1 MAEKAATEVKIMT
14 YLTPEHEEL
23 AKQQQSGLMLRF
35 SGWTF
40 EKKVTAIGIALTV
53 GLLGGAKAY
62 TGTSSDRIYFCLKTP
77 ENQLICQD
85 KNNREF
91 RMTVWHW
98 NKWGEDGRPPFAIP
112 NPSIGRNGV
121 VRADNPYKPVWA
133 LLAFCGFSSAGWM
146 LRHLQDTEHKLSN
159 FQSVADKRDM
169 ARASLRAQSELMD
182 EYREVAVKQVE
193 LQAELDIIASDRALD
208 IQKAEILGET
218 EIKITQMEAT
228 DAVFEAETAG
238 MTSEQRQEYINFLR
252 QQKTPYL
259 QGSQTLQG
267 TVNPGDKVEG
277 EASQPT
283 FADGEQKEPEEKRK
297 TDNTSPTLEPLNRIL
312 AAKRSTLIVG
322 GTGAGKSVTESYM
335 LTKFFQRFPNALVWA
350 IAQKN
355 DSFCGLDKKGRVLLF
370 DPLEPQLAM
379 AAIDQVYTIYDQ
391 RRRVP
396 EHRRHEFDNQPVRL
410 ILADWHS
417 IYETVK
423 DEAWFQ
429 PYLKKISTII
439 TVGRE
444 LNVCLII
451 DTQSFNL
458 AALGIG
464 DSNIRK
470 NLYIIAQGNYNV
482 EPDGTVNDSYGV
494 LYNLITNAKIVEDA
508 ALRQQLKDRFNE
520 LKPQSK
526 QLGQPL
532 IFISVDPM
540 QLDILPDITSYKPG
554 IKPAIQLDTVSPE
567 YLDNLLRLE
576 FDIDVSTTSINS
588 PLNQTTNHR
597 VDENASDDNQASPDI
612 KLTEIQ
618 TKLVDYLKGKGAKT
632 PRQIKQNTGSKFKGV
647 SEVQI
652 REELKLL
659 VQKEKVIC
667 IGEARYRLVD

>member
-1 MAEKAATEVKIMT
+1 MS
-14 YLTPEHEEL
+14 YLTEQHEQL
-23 AKQQQSGLMLRF
+23 ASTQQSSFMQWFGGLPFDR
-35 SGWTF
+35 
-40 EKKVTAIGIALTV
+40 KIAAIGVTSAV
-53 GLLGGAKAY
+53 GITCAAVAW
-62 TGTSSDRIYFCLKTP
+62 TGESSNRIYFCIRTP
-77 ENQLICQD
+77 QN
-85 KNNREF
+85 EF
-91 RMTVWHW
+91 RCVDNHNCPYRMTVWHW
-98 NKWGEDGRPPFAIP
+98 QQWKKDGMPTTIVP
-112 NPSIGRNGV
+112 NEGISPKGLVKAS
-121 VRADNPYKPVWA
+121 NPLKPLWA
-133 LLAFCGFSSAGWM
+133 LGAFVGFASAGWM
-146 LRHLQDTEHKLSN
+146 LRHLQSDERKLAN
-159 FQSVADKRDM
+159 FQTVAEKRDV
-169 ARASLRAQSELMD
+169 AKAELKAQSELMD
-182 EYREVAVKQVE
+182 DYREVVVKQVE
-193 LQAELDIIASDRALD
+193 LQADLDLVANDRTVD

-218 EIKITQMEAT
+218 EIKITQMEAK

-238 MTSEQRQEYINFLR
+238 MTEQQKQEYVNFLKS
-252 QQKTPYL
+252 QKTPYL

-267 TVNPGDKVEG
+267 TIDPRDKVEG
-277 EASQPT
+277 EGDKGAIVEGEPQQIEPT
-283 FADGEQKEPEEKRK
+283 QDKPP
-297 TDNTSPTLEPLNRIL
+297 DSPSPTLEPLNRIL

-335 LTKFFQRFPNALVWA
+335 LTKFNERFQGASVWA

-379 AAIDQVYTIYDQ
+379 AAIDQVYNIYDQ

-417 IYETVK
+417 QYETVK
-423 DEAWFQ
+423 DEQWFQ

-508 ALRQQLKDRFNE
+508 ALRLQLKERFNE

-554 IKPAIQLDTVSPE
+554 QKPAITLDTVSPE
-567 YLDNLLRLE
+567 YLNNLRKEWMTNKLFLE
-576 FDIDVSTTSINS
+576 
-588 PLNQTTNHR
+588 
-597 VDENASDDNQASPDI
+597 
-612 KLTEIQ
+612 
-618 TKLVDYLKGKGAKT
+618 
-632 PRQIKQNTGSKFKGV
+632 
-647 SEVQI
+647 
-652 REELKLL
+652 
-659 VQKEKVIC
+659 
-667 IGEARYRLVD
+667 

>member
-1 MAEKAATEVKIMT
+1 MS
-14 YLTPEHEEL
+14 YLTPQHEQL
-23 AKQQQSGLMLRF
+23 ARQQQSSFMQWFGQLPF
-35 SGWTF
+35 D
-40 EKKVTAIGIALTV
+40 KKIAAIGVSLTIGV
-53 GLLGGAKAY
+53 TCTAASWTLEA
-62 TGTSSDRIYFCLKTP
+62 SDRIYFCIRTP
-77 ENQLICQD
+77 HQVLRCVD
-85 KNNREF
+85 NNKRPY
-91 RMTVWHW
+91 RMTLWHW
-98 NKWGEDGRPPFAIP
+98 QQWKKDGMPTVVVPNEGISPKGLVKATNPHKPLWAMGAFVGFAT
-112 NPSIGRNGV
+112 
-121 VRADNPYKPVWA
+121 
-133 LLAFCGFSSAGWM
+133 AGWM
-146 LRHLQDTEHKLSN
+146 LRHLQDNERKLAN
-159 FQSVADKRDM
+159 FQAIAETRDVAQAELK
-169 ARASLRAQSELMD
+169 ARSQLLD
-182 EYREVAVKQVE
+182 DYREFAMAQVE
-193 LQAELDIIASDRALD
+193 LQTSLDMIANDHTVD
-208 IQKAEILGET
+208 IQKAEILGEI
-218 EIKITQMEAT
+218 EIKITQMEAN

-238 MTSEQRQEYINFLR
+238 MSEEQKQEYINFLKS
-252 QQKTPYL
+252 QKTPYL

-267 TVNPGDKVEG
+267 TIDPSDKVEG
-277 EASQPT
+277 SGDKEARLESENT
-283 FADGEQKEPEEKRK
+283 GGEISETTQNQTSRN
-297 TDNTSPTLEPLNRIL
+297 DASPTLEPLNRIL
-312 AAKRSTLIVG
+312 GAKRSTLIVG

-335 LTKFFQRFPNALVWA
+335 LNRFSKRFPQADVWA

-379 AAIDQVYTIYDQ
+379 AAIDQVYNSYDQ

-417 IYETVK
+417 IYETCK

-482 EPDGTVNDSYGV
+482 EADGTVNDSYGV

-508 ALRQQLKDRFNE
+508 VLRSSLKERFTE
-520 LKPQSK
+520 LKSQSK

-532 IFISVDPM
+532 IFISVEPM

-576 FDIDVSTTSINS
+576 FDIDVPTTSINS

-632 PRQIKQNTGSKFKGV
+632 PRQIKQNAGSKFKGV
-647 SEVQI
+647 SEAQI
-652 REELKLL
+652 RDELNLL

-667 IGEARYRLVD
+667 TGEDSYRLVD

>member
-1 MAEKAATEVKIMT
+1 MS
-14 YLTPEHEEL
+14 YLSDKHSEL
-23 AKQQQSGLMLRF
+23 ASAQQSSFMQWFGGLSF
-35 SGWTF
+35 D
-40 EKKVTAIGIALTV
+40 KKIVSVGVSLTV
-53 GLLGGAKAY
+53 GITCAAVAW
-62 TGTSSDRIYFCLKTP
+62 TGESTERIYFCIRTP
-77 ENQLICQD
+77 QNELRCVDNH
-85 KNNREF
+85 NRPY
-91 RMTVWHW
+91 RMTLWHW
-98 NKWGEDGRPPFAIP
+98 QQWKKDGMPTTIVPNLGISPKGLVKASNPLKPLWAVGAFVGFA
-112 NPSIGRNGV
+112 
-121 VRADNPYKPVWA
+121 
-133 LLAFCGFSSAGWM
+133 SAGWM
-146 LRHLQDTEHKLSN
+146 LRHLQDTERKLAN
-159 FQSVADKRDM
+159 FQTVAEKRDVAQAELK
-169 ARASLRAQSELMD
+169 AREQLLD
-182 EYREVAVKQVE
+182 DYREVAIKEVK
-193 LQAELDIIASDRALD
+193 LQSELDLIANDRTVD

-218 EIKITQMEAT
+218 EILITQMEAK

-238 MTSEQRQEYINFLR
+238 MTEQQKQEYVNFLKS
-252 QQKTPYL
+252 QKTPYL

-267 TVNPGDKVEG
+267 TIDPRDKVEG
-277 EASQPT
+277 EGDKGAIVEGEPQQIEPT
-283 FADGEQKEPEEKRK
+283 QDKPH
-297 TDNTSPTLEPLNRIL
+297 DSPSPTLEPLNRIL

-335 LTKFFQRFPNALVWA
+335 LTKFNERFQGASVWA

-379 AAIDQVYTIYDQ
+379 AAIDQVYNIYDQ

-417 IYETVK
+417 QYETVK
-423 DEAWFQ
+423 DEQWFQ

-482 EPDGTVNDSYGV
+482 EADGTVNDSYGV

-508 ALRQQLKDRFNE
+508 ALRLQLKERFNE

-576 FDIDVSTTSINS
+576 FDIDVSTTNINS
-588 PLNQTTNHR
+588 PLNQTTNHG
-597 VDENASDDNQASPDI
+597 VDENTSDDNQASPDI

-632 PRQIKQNTGSKFKGV
+632 PRQIKQNAGSKFKGV
-647 SEVQI
+647 SEAQI
-652 REELKLL
+652 REELNLL

-667 IGEARYRLVD
+667 TGEDSYRLVD

>member
-1 MAEKAATEVKIMT
+1 MS
-14 YLTPEHEEL
+14 YLSDKHSEL
-23 AKQQQSGLMLRF
+23 ASTQQSSFMQWFGGLPF
-35 SGWTF
+35 D
-40 EKKVTAIGIALTV
+40 KKIAAIGVSLTI
-53 GLLGGAKAY
+53 GITTFSFAW
-62 TGTSSDRIYFCLKTP
+62 TGKSSNRIYFCIRTP
-77 ENQLICQD
+77 QMELRCVD
-85 KNNREF
+85 KNNRPY
-91 RMTVWHW
+91 RMTLWHW
-98 NKWGEDGRPPFAIP
+98 QQWGQEGRPQAIVLNP
-112 NPSIGRNGV
+112 NINPQGLV
-121 VRADNPYKPVWA
+121 KATNPYKHLWA
-133 LLAFCGFSSAGWM
+133 LGAFAGFATAGWM
-146 LRHLQDTEHKLSN
+146 LRHLQDDERKLAN
-159 FQSVADKRDM
+159 FQTVAEKRDV
-169 ARASLRAQSELMD
+169 AQAELKAQSELMD
-182 EYREVAVKQVE
+182 NYREVAVKQVE
-193 LQAELDIIASDRALD
+193 LQADLDLVANDRTID

-218 EIKITQMEAT
+218 EIKITQMEAN

-238 MTSEQRQEYINFLR
+238 MSEEQRQEYINFLR
-252 QQKTPYL
+252 QQQTPYL
-259 QGSQTLQG
+259 QGTQTLQG
-267 TVNPGDKVEG
+267 TIDPRDKVEG
-277 EASQPT
+277 EGDKGAIVEGEPQQIEPT
-283 FADGEQKEPEEKRK
+283 QDKPH
-297 TDNTSPTLEPLNRIL
+297 DNPSPTLEPLNRIL

-335 LTKFFQRFPNALVWA
+335 LTKFNERFQGASVWA

-379 AAIDQVYTIYDQ
+379 AAIDQVYNIYDQ

-417 IYETVK
+417 QYETVK
-423 DEAWFQ
+423 DEQWFQ

-482 EPDGTVNDSYGV
+482 EADGTVNDSYGV

-508 ALRQQLKDRFNE
+508 ALRLQLKERFNE

-554 IKPAIQLDTVSPE
+554 QKPAITLDTVSPE
-567 YLDNLLRLE
+567 YLNNLLKLE
-576 FDIDVSTTSINS
+576 FDIDLPLTNDYASEQTQEPSI
-588 PLNQTTNHR
+588 
-597 VDENASDDNQASPDI
+597 
-612 KLTEIQ
+612 KFTEIQ
-618 TKLVDYLKGKGAKT
+618 IKLIDYLKGKGAKT
-632 PRQIKQNTGSKFKGV
+632 PRQIKQNAAKLFKGI
-647 SEVQI
+647 SEQTI
-652 REELKLL
+652 RDELKVL
-659 VQKEKVIC
+659 VAMDKVIC
-667 IGEARYRLVD
+667 SGDDSYAYVE

>member
-1 MAEKAATEVKIMT
+1 MS
-14 YLTPEHEEL
+14 YLSDKHSEL
-23 AKQQQSGLMLRF
+23 ASTQQSSFMQWFGGLSF
-35 SGWTF
+35 D
-40 EKKVTAIGIALTV
+40 KKIANIGVSLTIGITSA
-53 GLLGGAKAY
+53 AIAW
-62 TGTSSDRIYFCLKTP
+62 TGESSNRIYFCIRTP
-77 ENQLICQD
+77 QNELRCVDNH
-85 KNNREF
+85 NRPY
-91 RMTVWHW
+91 RMTLWHW
-98 NKWGEDGRPPFAIP
+98 QQWKKDGMPTTVVP
-112 NPSIGRNGV
+112 NLGISPKGLVKAS
-121 VRADNPYKPVWA
+121 NPHKPLWA
-133 LLAFCGFSSAGWM
+133 LGAFVGFATAGWM
-146 LRHLQDTEHKLSN
+146 LRHLQSDERKLAN
-159 FQSVADKRDM
+159 FQTVAEKRDI
-169 ARASLRAQSELMD
+169 AQAELKAQSELMD
-182 EYREVAVKQVE
+182 NYREVAVKQVE
-193 LQAELDIIASDRALD
+193 LQADLDLIANDRTVD

-218 EIKITQMEAT
+218 EILITQMEAK

-238 MTSEQRQEYINFLR
+238 MSEEQRQEYINFLR

-259 QGSQTLQG
+259 QGTQTLQG
-267 TVNPGDKVEG
+267 TIDPKDKVSDSG
-277 EASQPT
+277 EKEILFKGENTDSESNHQTNDGISQEPT
-283 FADGEQKEPEEKRK
+283 
-297 TDNTSPTLEPLNRIL
+297 NTSNNTNPTLEPLNRIL

-335 LTKFFQRFPNALVWA
+335 LTKFNGRFQGASVWA

-379 AAIDQVYTIYDQ
+379 AAIDQVYNIYDQ

-417 IYETVK
+417 QYETVK
-423 DEAWFQ
+423 DEQWFQ

-508 ALRQQLKDRFNE
+508 ALRLQLKERFNE

-554 IKPAIQLDTVSPE
+554 QKPAITLDTVSPE
-567 YLDNLLRLE
+567 YLNNLLKLE
-576 FDIDVSTTSINS
+576 FYIDQPSTNDYASE
-588 PLNQTTNHR
+588 QTQESN
-597 VDENASDDNQASPDI
+597 I

-618 TKLVDYLKGKGAKT
+618 VKLIDYLKGKGAKT
-632 PRQIKQNTGSKFKGV
+632 PRQIKQNAAKLFKGI
-647 SEVQI
+647 SEQTI
-652 REELKLL
+652 RDELKVL
-659 VQKEKVIC
+659 VALEKVI
-667 IGEARYRLVD
+667 ISGEDSYTYVE